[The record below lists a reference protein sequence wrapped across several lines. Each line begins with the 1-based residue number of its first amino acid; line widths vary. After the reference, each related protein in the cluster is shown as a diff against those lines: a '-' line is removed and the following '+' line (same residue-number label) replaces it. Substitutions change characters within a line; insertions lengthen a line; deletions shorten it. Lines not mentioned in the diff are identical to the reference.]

1 MPQTRNP
8 TAKGDRAS
16 CVLLGGATHEAF
28 TLSTYR
34 AQHVIAAYGVR
45 PQLAAV
51 VAALAFGGGDHG

>member
-8 TAKGDRAS
+8 TAKGDRAL
-16 CVLLGGATHEAF
+16 CVSFADWTREPS
-28 TLSTYR
+28 TLSAYR